1 MVCLT
6 RLYQMIPAR
15 FELATV
21 RLEGECSIQLSY
33 GTKICEFQQELIW
46 LYVYSQN
53 VLLLIFN

>member
-6 RLYQMIPAR
+6 RLYQMIQAR

-21 RLEGECSIQLSY
+21 RLEGVCSIQLSY
-33 GTKICEFQQELIW
+33 WTKIYEFQQELIW